1 MEAPTVLVVEDEPS
15 LADILR
21 ITLEFHGFR
30 VLRAATGARAVEMAR
45 KHRPDLLLLD
55 VMLPDGNGWQV
66 CRTVRSEREDVP
78 VVFLTARDAPADIVG
93 GLALGGDD
101 YITKPFN
108 IDEVVARVRA
118 VLRRV
123 RLQSPPPAVLRHGDV
138 EMDEATYTVRRAG
151 TPVDL
156 TPTEYALLRYLMLN
170 AGRVVTKE
178 EILREV
184 WKYGFSGET
193 TVVETY
199 VGYLRRKLDP
209 LGTPLIVTRRGR
221 GYQLR
226 ATE

>member
-1 MEAPTVLVVEDEPS
+1 M
-15 LADILR
+15 
-21 ITLEFHGFR
+21 
-30 VLRAATGARAVEMAR
+30 
-45 KHRPDLLLLD
+45 
-55 VMLPDGNGWQV
+55 
-66 CRTVRSEREDVP
+66 
-78 VVFLTARDAPADIVG
+78 
-93 GLALGGDD
+93 
-101 YITKPFN
+101 
-108 IDEVVARVRA
+108 
-118 VLRRV
+118 
-123 RLQSPPPAVLRHGDV
+123 
-138 EMDEATYTVRRAG
+138 
-151 TPVDL
+151 DL

-184 WKYGFSGET
+184 WKYAFSGET